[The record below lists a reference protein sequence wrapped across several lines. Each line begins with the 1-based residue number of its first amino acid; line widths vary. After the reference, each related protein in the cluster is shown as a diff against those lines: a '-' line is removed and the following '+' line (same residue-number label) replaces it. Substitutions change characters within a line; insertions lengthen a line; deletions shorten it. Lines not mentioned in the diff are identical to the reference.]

1 MEMQTE
7 TVLQVKDLT
16 KRYRR
21 RRAEPV
27 VAVDRVSFSVHK
39 NEVVGLLGPNGA
51 GKTTTI
57 KCIAGLI
64 KPTSGEIWLDGVE
77 AQRQPKKAM
86 ERVAALLE
94 GNRNIYWRLTPRE
107 NLEFFAGL
115 QGHPVRKVR
124 GYIDELIEL
133 FDLKDKEKT
142 SARMLSRG
150 MQQKLALACALIR
163 QTEVLLLD
171 EPTLGLDVETSYEL
185 RNVLKQMAARGERT
199 ILLSSHDMHVVQD
212 TCERVIII
220 NNGRVVVDDR
230 VTNLMKLF
238 QVSAYRFELEGHLVE
253 ELEMKLRERFP
264 LLALS
269 STDHRT
275 YIDADLVDGAEL
287 YEVLDILKAGNTQVK
302 SIGHKEPNLE
312 EIFLAIVKGQL
323 K

>member
-1 MEMQTE
+1 ME

-16 KRYRR
+16 KLFRQRR
-21 RRAEPV
+21 GEAV
-27 VAVDRVSFSVHK
+27 TAVDRVSFSVHK

-77 AQRQPKKAM
+77 ALRRPKMAL
-86 ERVAALLE
+86 ERVAALIE
-94 GNRNIYWRLTPRE
+94 GYRIISCRLRHRE
-107 NLEFFAGL
+107 IMEFFVGL
-115 QGHPVRKVR
+115 HGHTVGKVR

-133 FDLKDKEKT
+133 FDLKEKHRT
-142 SARMLSRG
+142 PARKLSRG
-150 MQQKLALACALIR
+150 MQQKLALACALVR

-185 RNVLKQMAARGERT
+185 RHVLKQMAAQGERT

-212 TCERVIII
+212 ICERVIII
-220 NNGRVVVDDR
+220 NDGRVVVDDR

-238 QVSAYRFELEGHLVE
+238 QVSAYRFELEGPLGE
-253 ELEMKLRERFP
+253 EQELRLKELFP
-264 LLALS
+264 LLEVSA
-269 STDHRT
+269 TDHRT
-275 YIDADLVDGAEL
+275 YIDADLKDGTQL
-287 YEVLDILKAGNTQVK
+287 YEVLEILKDGSAQIK

-312 EIFLAIVKGQL
+312 EIFLTIVKGQL
-323 K
+323 R

>member
-1 MEMQTE
+1 ME
-7 TVLQVKDLT
+7 TVLQLKDLT
-16 KRYRR
+16 KLFRQGRGE
-21 RRAEPV
+21 AV
-27 VAVDRVSFSVHK
+27 TAVDRVSFSVRK

-77 AQRQPKKAM
+77 ALRHPKKAM

-115 QGHPVRKVR
+115 QGHTAGKVR

-133 FDLKDKEKT
+133 FDLKEKDRT
-142 SARMLSRG
+142 PARKLSRG
-150 MQQKLALACALIR
+150 MQQKLAVACALVR

-185 RNVLKQMAARGERT
+185 RHVLKQMAARGERT

-212 TCERVIII
+212 ICERVIII

-238 QVSAYRFELEGHLVE
+238 QVSAYRFELEGRLGE
-253 ELEMKLRERFP
+253 EQQLRLKELFP
-264 LLALS
+264 LLEVSA
-269 STDHRT
+269 TEHRT
-275 YIDADLVDGAEL
+275 YIDADLKDGTEL
-287 YEVLDILKAGNTQVK
+287 YEVLEILKDGSTQIK

-312 EIFLAIVKGQL
+312 EIFLTIVKGQSR
-323 K
+323 

>member
-1 MEMQTE
+1 ME

-16 KRYRR
+16 KLYRQ

-27 VAVDRVSFSVHK
+27 VAVDRVSLSVRK

-64 KPTSGEIWLDGVE
+64 KPTSGQIWLDGTD
-77 AQRQPKKAM
+77 ALRHPRKAM

-107 NLEFFAGL
+107 NLEFFAGI
-115 QGHPVRKVR
+115 QGHPVGRVK
-124 GYIDELIEL
+124 GYINELLEL
-133 FDLKDKEKT
+133 FDLKDKENT
-142 SARMLSRG
+142 AARKLSRG
-150 MQQKLALACALIR
+150 MQQKLALACALVR

-185 RNVLKQMAARGERT
+185 RHVLKQMAARGERT

-212 TCERVIII
+212 ICERVIII

-230 VTNLMKLF
+230 VMNLMKLF
-238 QVSAYRFELEGHLVE
+238 QASAYRFELEGQLGEDMAV
-253 ELEMKLRERFP
+253 KLKERFP
-264 LLALS
+264 LLELS
-269 STDHRT
+269 ATDHRT
-275 YIDADLVDGAEL
+275 YIDADLKDGTEL
-287 YEVLDILKAGNTQVK
+287 YEVLDIVKGANTQIR